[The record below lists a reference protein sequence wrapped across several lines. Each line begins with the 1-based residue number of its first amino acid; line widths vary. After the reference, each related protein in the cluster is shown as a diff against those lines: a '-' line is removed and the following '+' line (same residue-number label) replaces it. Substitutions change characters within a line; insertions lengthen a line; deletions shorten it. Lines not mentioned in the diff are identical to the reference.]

1 MFNYIP
7 QEFILTHEIS
17 MYLKGKC
24 TEIKSDWYWCWLLK
38 RIWPNILFWCHI
50 FNLLNVYFFFSKFSH
65 CLRYRCIGVWREK
78 YIPQPI
84 CLDLGSGEE
93 VGRIQLPNVHDF
105 WIKKT
110 IPLPHKTNPEAI
122 IVSKCY
128 ILKMTTPT
136 MRVGR
141 NDKEMAVSQRK

>member
-1 MFNYIP
+1 MYWNKVRLVLMLVIKEIMAKY
-7 QEFILTHEIS
+7 FILMS
-17 MYLKGKC
+17 YFQFAKC
-24 TEIKSDWYWCWLLK
+24 V
-38 RIWPNILFWCHI
+38 F
-50 FNLLNVYFFFSKFSH
+50 FFFSKFSH

-128 ILKMTTPT
+128 ILKMTTLT